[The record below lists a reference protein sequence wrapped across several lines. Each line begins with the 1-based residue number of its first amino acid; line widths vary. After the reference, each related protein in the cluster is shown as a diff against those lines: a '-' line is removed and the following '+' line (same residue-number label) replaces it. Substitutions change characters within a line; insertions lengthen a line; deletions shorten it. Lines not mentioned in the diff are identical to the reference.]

1 MVTGLKVSKNIH
13 DEGVR
18 WLILPATYTRET
30 LHADVEEVVT
40 LEKARTWEHLKI
52 IAYKLLREANM
63 EIGLLIGAN
72 YSKALEPEVLPSK
85 DGGHFAFRT
94 PLGWCV
100 DGPLTKIGKES
111 SIPCTQIVVQDAAT
125 GKIASHHFGIS
136 SKAKDINSKQMLE
149 NIYNTEF
156 CESRLGFGIEVSN
169 NMEDF
174 SFEDQ
179 KTLKLMDE
187 KSRKVGKH
195 FEIHLPLKNSK
206 TSKQ

>member
-1 MVTGLKVSKNIH
+1 MGAFEDHSIQIVEGSQYGDWIAHRSK
-13 DEGVR
+13 
-18 WLILPATYTRET
+18 LF
-30 LHADVEEVVT
+30 
-40 LEKARTWEHLKI
+40 
-52 IAYKLLREANM
+52 
-63 EIGLLIGAN
+63 
-72 YSKALEPEVLPSK
+72 KALEPEVLPSK

-100 DGPLTKIGKES
+100 DGLLTKIGKES

-195 FEIHLPLKNSK
+195 FEYICH
-206 TSKQ
+206 